1 MRLDEPTNIIKER
14 EIKLKYLSGDMSINL
29 LKTTKMMIE
38 SLREEMTEVK
48 ISAMGKSL
56 LSLMSQMTSDK
67 IQPEIRSE
75 HNRIYQAQ
83 EYLNGKLSR
92 VLDDSD
98 IVLSGET
105 Y

>member
-83 EYLNGKLSR
+83 EYLSGKLSR